1 MRRYFY
7 YHINNVTIR
16 VKLKLR
22 NGGLKMIAIAE
33 NSRVI
38 FADTANAV
46 GTNTHLD
53 KEIFFDEDT
62 FCFACR
68 MIRV

>member
-1 MRRYFY
+1 
-7 YHINNVTIR
+7 
-16 VKLKLR
+16 
-22 NGGLKMIAIAE
+22 MIAIAE

-46 GTNTHLD
+46 CTSTHLD